1 MWRSPASR
9 CEWRLRAC
17 GSVHRERLL
26 ACGGMTRHRD
36 IVETGK
42 CQLALQKPQLIARA
56 EPRQKDAFA
65 LRAPPVG
72 LPPRSGESDT
82 EQWVETGQS
91 GGDNRPLRC
100 LQAAIPVS
108 SLETHASAHLRR
120 EFDDVE
126 AGRHTCEPYMPGLR
140 HIANV
145 RLTAVGYPVIRSGP
159 LKPMAV

>member
-1 MWRSPASR
+1 M
-9 CEWRLRAC
+9 RAC

-72 LPPRSGESDT
+72 LPPGSGESDT